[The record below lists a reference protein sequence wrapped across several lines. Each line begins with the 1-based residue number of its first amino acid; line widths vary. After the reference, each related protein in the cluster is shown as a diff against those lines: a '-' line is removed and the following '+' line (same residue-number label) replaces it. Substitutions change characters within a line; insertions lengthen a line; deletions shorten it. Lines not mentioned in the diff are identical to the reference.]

1 MTRSIYQFGLRLFC
15 GLWSAAILV
24 CSPFEALQAD
34 KTNGAIVRDLYYGEV
49 LFQFYRQ
56 NYFDALTHLLA
67 AMAQDRVPHHEA
79 EAELLLGGLHLSYGQ
94 HRQAYTIFER
104 VLLAN
109 EDNPEVRDRAWFFL
123 GKVLYQRGYF
133 ADAEEAF
140 GNVGDRLPEDLEAER
155 YNLLAQVLMA
165 QERFADAADL
175 LQNWDGAEDWV
186 GYSRFN
192 LGIALVRTG
201 ELETGAAL
209 LNKVGTMPAEGDE
222 FRSLRDRANLA
233 LGYAFLQARL
243 DGPVKPVLH
252 RVRLNGPYSNKALL
266 GVGWADAEA
275 AAYREALVPW
285 LELSSRDVLDTA
297 VQESLLAVPFAF
309 AKMNA
314 EQQAAEHYHKALEV
328 YDAEIE
334 RLDEAIARADSGFL
348 VADLLQNDDVDGM
361 GWYWQLEALPDDTQ
375 ARYLYHIIADH
386 DFQEGL
392 KVYRDL
398 SELQNH
404 LLAWQTKLGPFREML
419 ATQKFAYEQRL
430 PRVVAAMSGNDLET
444 MHEQYAAIEQRLA
457 TVTDTRDIVAMG
469 SEQQQQLWAR
479 VTAIEANPAWR
490 TGQLPEAQDKQRVL
504 KGVLLWD
511 LDKQFKYRL
520 WQQQRELKE
529 IGEQLEQAGIAGRSV
544 NAAVDGIPYRVAR
557 LTGRIDALNP
567 RIAELSSRVTAAM
580 TEQVKYLQ
588 EVAVEEM
595 SRQRNRLSVYR
606 AQANFALASIYDRA
620 ATVTGQ

>member
-1 MTRSIYQFGLRLFC
+1 MTRSIYQFGQRLFC
-15 GLWSAAILV
+15 ALLSTAILL
-24 CSPFEALQAD
+24 CSPFETTQAD

-67 AMAQDRVPHHEA
+67 AMEQDRVPHHEA

-109 EDNPEVRDRAWFFL
+109 EDNPKVRDRAWFFL

-133 ADAEEAF
+133 VDAEEAF
-140 GNVGDRLPEDLEAER
+140 RNVGDYLPEDLEAER

-192 LGIALVRTG
+192 LGTALVRTG

-222 FRSLRDRANLA
+222 FRSLRDCANLA

-243 DGPVKPVLH
+243 DGPVKPVLN

-334 RLDEAIARADSGFL
+334 RLDDAIARADSGFL

-375 ARYLYHIIADH
+375 ARYLYHLIADH

-404 LLAWQTKLGPFREML
+404 LQAWQAKLGPFREML

-430 PRVVAAMSGNDLET
+430 PRVVAAMSGNDREA
-444 MHEQYAAIEQRLA
+444 MHEQYAAIEQRFA

-469 SEQQQQLWAR
+469 SERQQQLWAR
-479 VTAIEANPAWR
+479 VTAIEVNPAWS
-490 TGQLPEAQDKQRVL
+490 TGQVPAAQDKQRVL

-529 IGEQLEQAGIAGRSV
+529 IGAQLERADIAGRSV
-544 NAAVDGIPYRVAR
+544 NAAVDGIPYRVAW
-557 LTGRIDALNP
+557 LTERIDALDP
-567 RIAELSSRVTAAM
+567 RIAEVSSRVTAAM
-580 TEQVKYLQ
+580 TEQVHYLQ
-588 EVAVEEM
+588 EVAVDEM
-595 SRQRNRLSVYR
+595 SRQRHRLTVYR

-620 ATVTGQ
+620 AKVTGQ

>member
-15 GLWSAAILV
+15 GLLSAAILV
-24 CSPFEALQAD
+24 FFPFEAPQAD

-56 NYFDALTHLLA
+56 NYFDALTHLLS
-67 AMAQDRVPHHEA
+67 AMDQDRVPHHEA

-133 ADAEEAF
+133 VDAEEAF

-192 LGIALVRTG
+192 LGTALVRTG

-209 LNKVGTMPAEGDE
+209 LNKVGTMSAEGDE

-275 AAYREALVPW
+275 AAYQEALVPW

-314 EQQAAEHYHKALEV
+314 ERQAAEHYYKALEV
-328 YDAEIE
+328 YDTEIE
-334 RLDEAIARADSGFL
+334 RLDDAIARADSGFL

-404 LLAWQTKLGPFREML
+404 LLAWQVKLGPFREML
-419 ATQKFAYEQRL
+419 ETQKFAYEQRL
-430 PRVVAAMSGNDLET
+430 PRVAAAMSGNDLEA

-457 TVTDTRDIVAMG
+457 TVADARDIVAMG

-490 TGQLPEAQDKQRVL
+490 TGQVPAAQDKQRAL

-511 LDKQFKYRL
+511 LDEQFKYRL

-529 IGEQLEQAGIAGRSV
+529 IGEQLDLAGTAGRSV
-544 NAAVDGIPYRVAR
+544 SAAVDGIPCRVER
-557 LTGRIDALNP
+557 LTQRIDALNP
-567 RIAELSSRVTAAM
+567 RIAELGSRVTAAM

-588 EVAVEEM
+588 EVAVDEM
-595 SRQRNRLSVYR
+595 SRQRNRLTVYR

>member
-1 MTRSIYQFGLRLFC
+1 MTRSIDQFGLRLLC

-24 CSPFEALQAD
+24 CSPLEAPQAD
-34 KTNGAIVRDLYYGEV
+34 NTEGTIVRDLYYGEV

-67 AMAQDRVPHHEA
+67 AMELDRVPHHEA

-165 QERFADAADL
+165 QERFQEAADL
-175 LQNWDGAEDWV
+175 LQNWAGAEGWV
-186 GYSRFN
+186 GYTRFN
-192 LGIALVRTG
+192 LGTALVRMG

-209 LNKVGTMPAEGDE
+209 LNKVGTMSAEGSE
-222 FRSLRDRANLA
+222 FSSLRDRANLA

-266 GVGWADAEA
+266 GVGWADADA

-314 EQQAAEHYHKALEV
+314 DQQAAEHYNKALEV
-328 YDAEIE
+328 YDAEIK

-348 VADLLQNDDVDGM
+348 VTDLLRNDEVDGM

-375 ARYLYHIIADH
+375 ARYLYLIIAGH

-398 SELQNH
+398 SELHSH
-404 LLAWQTKLGPFREML
+404 LLAWQAKLGPFRDML
-419 ATQKFAYEQRL
+419 ATQQLAYEQRL
-430 PRVVAAMSGNDLET
+430 PRVAAAMSGHDLEA
-444 MHEQYAAIEQRLA
+444 MHEQYAAIEQRLTA
-457 TVTDTRDIVAMG
+457 VAKTRDIVAMG
-469 SEQQQQLWAR
+469 TEQQQQLWAR
-479 VTAIEANPAWR
+479 VTAIETNPAWR
-490 TGQLPEAQDKQRVL
+490 TGQLPEARDKQRVL

-511 LDKQFKYRL
+511 LDQQFKYRL

-529 IGEQLEQAGIAGRSV
+529 IGTQLEQAGVAGRSV
-544 NAAVDGIPYRVAR
+544 NAAVDGIPHRVAW
-557 LTGRIDALNP
+557 LTERIDALDP
-567 RIAELSSRVTAAM
+567 RIKQLSLRVTAAM
-580 TEQVKYLQ
+580 MEQMKYLQ
-588 EVAVEEM
+588 DVAVGEM
-595 SRQRNRLSVYR
+595 SRQRDRLTVYR

-620 ATVTGQ
+620 ATGTGQ

>member
-15 GLWSAAILV
+15 GLLSAAILV
-24 CSPFEALQAD
+24 FFPFEAPQAD

-56 NYFDALTHLLA
+56 NYFDALTHLLS
-67 AMAQDRVPHHEA
+67 AMDQDRVPHHEA

-133 ADAEEAF
+133 VDAEEAF

-192 LGIALVRTG
+192 LGTALVRTG

-209 LNKVGTMPAEGDE
+209 LNKVGTMSAEGDE

-243 DGPVKPVLH
+243 DGPVKLVLH

-275 AAYREALVPW
+275 AAYQEALVPW

-314 EQQAAEHYHKALEV
+314 ERQAAEHYYKALEV
-328 YDAEIE
+328 YDTEIE
-334 RLDEAIARADSGFL
+334 RLDDAIARADSGFL

-404 LLAWQTKLGPFREML
+404 LLAWQVKLGPFREML
-419 ATQKFAYEQRL
+419 ETQKFAYEQRL
-430 PRVVAAMSGNDLET
+430 PRVAAAMSGNDLEA

-457 TVTDTRDIVAMG
+457 TVADARDIVAMG

-490 TGQLPEAQDKQRVL
+490 TGQVPAAQDKQRAL

-511 LDKQFKYRL
+511 LDEQFKYRL

-529 IGEQLEQAGIAGRSV
+529 IGEQLDLAGTAGRSV
-544 NAAVDGIPYRVAR
+544 SAAVDGIPYRVER
-557 LTGRIDALNP
+557 LTQRIDALNP
-567 RIAELSSRVTAAM
+567 RIAELGSRVTAAM

-588 EVAVEEM
+588 EVAVDEM
-595 SRQRNRLSVYR
+595 SRQRNRLTVYR

>member
-15 GLWSAAILV
+15 GLLSAAILV
-24 CSPFEALQAD
+24 CFPFEAPQAD

-56 NYFDALTHLLA
+56 NYFDALTHLLS
-67 AMAQDRVPHHEA
+67 AMEQDRVPHHEA
-79 EAELLLGGLHLSYGQ
+79 EAELLLGGLYLSYGQ

-133 ADAEEAF
+133 VDAEEAF

-192 LGIALVRTG
+192 LGTALVRAG

-209 LNKVGTMPAEGDE
+209 LNQVGTMSAEGDE

-266 GVGWADAEA
+266 GVGWAAAEA
-275 AAYREALVPW
+275 AAYQEALVPW

-314 EQQAAEHYHKALEV
+314 ERQAAEHYHKALEV
-328 YDAEIE
+328 YDTEIE
-334 RLDEAIARADSGFL
+334 RLDDAIARADSGFL

-404 LLAWQTKLGPFREML
+404 LLAWQAKLGPFREML
-419 ATQKFAYEQRL
+419 ETQKFAYEQRL

-444 MHEQYAAIEQRLA
+444 MHGQYAAIEQRLA
-457 TVTDTRDIVAMG
+457 TVADARDIVAMG

-490 TGQLPEAQDKQRVL
+490 TGQLPEAHDKQRVL

-511 LDKQFKYRL
+511 LDKQFKHRL

-529 IGEQLEQAGIAGRSV
+529 IGEQLELARTAGRSV
-544 NAAVDGIPYRVAR
+544 NVAVDGIPYRVER
-557 LTGRIDALNP
+557 LTQRIDALTP

-580 TEQVKYLQ
+580 TGQVKYLQ
-588 EVAVEEM
+588 EVAVDEM
-595 SRQRNRLSVYR
+595 SRQRYRLTVYR

>member
-15 GLWSAAILV
+15 GLLSAAILV
-24 CSPFEALQAD
+24 CFPFEAPQAD

-56 NYFDALTHLLA
+56 NYFDALTHLLS
-67 AMAQDRVPHHEA
+67 AMEQDRVPHHEA
-79 EAELLLGGLHLSYGQ
+79 EAELLLGGLYLSYGQ

-133 ADAEEAF
+133 VDAEKAF

-192 LGIALVRTG
+192 LGTALVRTG

-209 LNKVGTMPAEGDE
+209 LNQVGTMSAEGDE

-275 AAYREALVPW
+275 AAYQEALVPW

-314 EQQAAEHYHKALEV
+314 ERQAAEHYHKALEV
-328 YDAEIE
+328 YDTEIE
-334 RLDEAIARADSGFL
+334 RLDDAIARADSGFL

-404 LLAWQTKLGPFREML
+404 LLAWQAKLGPFREML
-419 ATQKFAYEQRL
+419 ETQKFAYEQRL

-457 TVTDTRDIVAMG
+457 TVADARDIVAMG
-469 SEQQQQLWAR
+469 SEQQQQFWAR

-490 TGQLPEAQDKQRVL
+490 TGQLPEAHDKQRVL

-529 IGEQLEQAGIAGRSV
+529 IGEQLELARTAGRSV
-544 NAAVDGIPYRVAR
+544 NVAVDGIPYRVER
-557 LTGRIDALNP
+557 LTQRIDALNP

-580 TEQVKYLQ
+580 TGQVKYLQ
-588 EVAVEEM
+588 EVAVDEM
-595 SRQRNRLSVYR
+595 SRQRNRLTVYR

>member
-1 MTRSIYQFGLRLFC
+1 
-15 GLWSAAILV
+15 
-24 CSPFEALQAD
+24 
-34 KTNGAIVRDLYYGEV
+34 
-49 LFQFYRQ
+49 
-56 NYFDALTHLLA
+56 
-67 AMAQDRVPHHEA
+67 
-79 EAELLLGGLHLSYGQ
+79 
-94 HRQAYTIFER
+94 
-104 VLLAN
+104 
-109 EDNPEVRDRAWFFL
+109 
-123 GKVLYQRGYF
+123 
-133 ADAEEAF
+133 
-140 GNVGDRLPEDLEAER
+140 
-155 YNLLAQVLMA
+155 
-165 QERFADAADL
+165 
-175 LQNWDGAEDWV
+175 
-186 GYSRFN
+186 
-192 LGIALVRTG
+192 
-201 ELETGAAL
+201 
-209 LNKVGTMPAEGDE
+209 
-222 FRSLRDRANLA
+222 
-233 LGYAFLQARL
+233 
-243 DGPVKPVLH
+243 LH

-266 GVGWADAEA
+266 GIGWADAEA

-314 EQQAAEHYHKALEV
+314 DQQAAEHYHKALEV
-328 YDAEIE
+328 YDAEIF

-361 GWYWQLEALPDDTQ
+361 GWYWQLEALPDNTQ

-398 SELQNH
+398 SELQGH
-404 LLAWQTKLGPFREML
+404 LQAWQAKLGPFRDML

-430 PRVVAAMSGNDLET
+430 PRVAAAMSGNDLEA

-457 TVTDTRDIVAMG
+457 TVADARDIVAMG

-490 TGQLPEAQDKQRVL
+490 TGQLPAAQDKQRVL

-529 IGEQLEQAGIAGRSV
+529 ISTQLEQADIAGRSV
-544 NAAVDGIPYRVAR
+544 NAAVDGIPHRVAW
-557 LTGRIDALNP
+557 LTGRIDALDP
-567 RIAELSSRVTAAM
+567 RIAELSLRVTAAM

-588 EVAVEEM
+588 EVAVDEM
-595 SRQRNRLSVYR
+595 SRQRNRLTVYR